1 MGLSMIL
8 IMLFHQMWVTND
20 PISIWIHHL
29 GYIGVEVFL
38 VISGFGIAHSLSKN
52 SLSIY
57 FRNRIVRILPACVI
71 WGSIKLL
78 VSQLPNTPECETNI
92 LLELLSISSWYIYAC
107 LVLYA
112 LAPLLFKVNSRYGW
126 LTLVAISVLT
136 FGIAC
141 IWHYNADAPYLMEKG
156 RWVFKR
162 IPVFVMGML
171 IAQRPLNLNIYVT
184 ITLGFMALICNVL
197 MIHYNIVLTATG
209 KPENM
214 LEELVYNSPLRVDQP
229 DGGRYLL
236 DMLSVLFIIP
246 FFSGFSV
253 LLDKIK
259 MTPVLTFFGIY
270 SLEIYLCHQYIFN
283 VFLEN
288 FSFNPIIELTVSV
301 CVSLFVAIIIHYLA
315 NNIQMKLKN

>member
-1 MGLSMIL
+1 MIL
-8 IMLFHQMWVTND
+8 IMLYHQMWVTND

-38 VISGFGIAHSLSKN
+38 LISGFGIAHSLSKN
-52 SLSIY
+52 YLKTY
-57 FRNRIVRILPACVI
+57 YRNRVIRIFPACVV
-71 WGSIKLL
+71 WGSIKLF
-78 VSQLPNTPECETNI
+78 VSQLPNMPECEANI
-92 LLELLSISSWYIYAC
+92 MLELFSISSWYIYAC
-107 LVLYA
+107 IVLYL
-112 LAPLLFKVNSRYGW
+112 LAPIIYKVNSRYGW
-126 LTLVAISVLT
+126 HTLFAISIVT
-136 FGIAC
+136 FGIIC
-141 IWHYNADAPYLMEKG
+141 IWHYNADAPYLVEKG

-171 IAQRPLNLNIYVT
+171 IAQRPLNFKLYVT
-184 ITLGFMALICNVL
+184 ITIGFTALICNVL

-209 KPENM
+209 RPEKM
-214 LEELVYNSPLRVDQP
+214 LEELVYNSPLRLDLP

-236 DMLSVLFIIP
+236 DMLSALFIIP

-270 SLEIYLCHQYIFN
+270 SLEIYLCHQYIFK

-288 FSFNPIIELTVSV
+288 FSFNPYIELTVSV
-301 CVSLFVAIIIHYLA
+301 CVSLFVAIIINNLA
-315 NNIQMKLKN
+315 NNIQLKLKN